1 MASLGSLDNRQL
13 YLSRQ
18 ASLRRS
24 KRKPSGFGGSK
35 YIPLF
40 KFPVPVTH
48 VCINPPK
55 EKITAKTI
63 PSDNLSILDDFLLVS
78 FYVYIIPS

>member
-35 YIPLF
+35 YIPLL
-40 KFPVPVTH
+40 KFPVPVTP
-48 VCINPPK
+48 VCI
-55 EKITAKTI
+55 EKSTAKTI

-78 FYVYIIPS
+78 FCVYIIPS

>member
-40 KFPVPVTH
+40 EFQFVTP
-48 VCINPPK
+48 VCI
-55 EKITAKTI
+55 EKSTAKTI